1 MLLWLDLWSFPYFP
15 LVWPFLLRGSV
26 LKQVLAWVWILDS
39 MQATGDTSEEGGPH
53 DGEVRFQQNA
63 IRDIPHTYIWFP
75 MVVACLRINASDLPT
90 CDAKPFQGYRMQVV
104 MASVNHLR
112 YGG

>member
-1 MLLWLDLWSFPYFP
+1 
-15 LVWPFLLRGSV
+15 
-26 LKQVLAWVWILDS
+26 

-63 IRDIPHTYIWFP
+63 IRAIPHTYIWFP
-75 MVVACLRINASDLPT
+75 MAVACLRINASDLPAG
-90 CDAKPFQGYRMQVV
+90 DAKLFQEYRMQVV
-104 MASVNHLR
+104 MVTMNHLR